1 MIPKEISAELDACLR
16 SPGFRRDS
24 KGGGGFY
31 PKYLHSI
38 TLFVSLISGIG
49 HFPDGHFG
57 AIFSP
62 NSGRGQLEAAFPR
75 LGAHI

>member
-1 MIPKEISAELDACLR
+1 MRLCARRISVVIPKEISAELDACLR

-49 HFPDGHFG
+49 HFPL
-57 AIFSP
+57 
-62 NSGRGQLEAAFPR
+62 REAQ
-75 LGAHI
+75 GG